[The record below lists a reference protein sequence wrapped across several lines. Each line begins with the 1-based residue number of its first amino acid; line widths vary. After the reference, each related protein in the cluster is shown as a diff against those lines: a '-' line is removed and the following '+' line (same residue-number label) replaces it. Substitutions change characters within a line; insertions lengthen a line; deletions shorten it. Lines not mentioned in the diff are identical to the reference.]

1 MKEMYVNF
9 LLHALKIYSPS
20 KNENEFSDFLINYM
34 ETNLGFKKIQKDSV
48 GNVITDIGNGDPVVL
63 LCGHMDTVPGVQKVE
78 EKDNLIFGRGA
89 VDAKSSLISM
99 IIAASYFNEIKFNGT
114 IRLIGVVDEEGT
126 GLGIRNLVADGIKA
140 DYAIFGEPSGYDKIT
155 IGYKGRMSFTIS
167 CKTKPVHAS
176 APWMSDNS
184 IEKLVEI
191 WNEIKVFVENTYSG
205 KSYYD
210 KVTVCLTRIKGGDA
224 DNVMPGN
231 SQLTIDLRYPMK
243 YSEEGIYDKITQIVD
258 SYSKKNKDFEIII
271 DLMDETPAFETSK
284 SSEVSRSIGR
294 SIIKELNIKP
304 KYLNKTGTGDMNVLG
319 NALKIPV
326 VTYGPGN
333 AHLSHTDKEFI
344 EKSEFLQS
352 INIYRTALKQI
363 FNSI

>member
-1 MKEMYVNF
+1 MKEMYIDF

-34 ETNLGFKKIQKDSV
+34 KTNLGFKKIKKDSV
-48 GNVITDIGNGDPVVL
+48 GNIITDIGSGFPVVL

-78 EKDNLIFGRGA
+78 KKNNLVFGRGA

-99 IIAASYFNEIKFNGT
+99 IVAASHFNEIKFNGT

-126 GLGIRNLVADGIKA
+126 GLGIRNLIADGIKA

-176 APWMSDNS
+176 APWMSENS

-191 WNEIKVFVENTYSG
+191 WNEIKVFVEKTYSG
-205 KSYYD
+205 KNYYD
-210 KVTVCLTRIKGGDA
+210 KVTVCLTRMKGGDA
-224 DNVMPGN
+224 DNVMPGY
-231 SQLTIDLRYPMK
+231 SQITIDLRYPMK
-243 YSEEGIYDKITQIVD
+243 YSDDGIRDKINQLVD
-258 SYSKKNKDFEIII
+258 SYSKKNQSLEIVV
-271 DLMDETPAFETSK
+271 DLVDETPAFETSK
-284 SSEVSRSIGR
+284 SSNVSKYIGR
-294 SIIKELNIKP
+294 SIIKELEKKP

-319 NALKIPV
+319 NALRIPV

-333 AHLSHTDKEFI
+333 AHLSHTDEEFI
-344 EKSEFLQS
+344 ETSEFLKS
-352 INIYRTALKQI
+352 IDIYRSTLKQI